1 MIGLKSRPNSA
12 SPIPRQ
18 LTITHDLST
27 NGSLHLISS
36 EQPEIQIEMENSILI
51 LYSKLNCPAFTLIQL
66 SMCKVSCSNHLMC
79 FNFS

>member
-1 MIGLKSRPNSA
+1 MIVLKSRPNSA

-36 EQPEIQIEMENSILI
+36 QQPEIQIEMENSI
-51 LYSKLNCPAFTLIQL
+51 
-66 SMCKVSCSNHLMC
+66 
-79 FNFS
+79 